1 MERDSIGFLLNV
13 LNRLKSISVNINVYD
28 IKVTYDNDEI
38 IRLEID

>member
-28 IKVTYDNDEI
+28 TKGTHDNDEI
-38 IRLEID
+38 TRLEVD